1 MTAGWDAAPAGGGK
15 RTSRAPGG
23 AGTPPPGHDDP
34 GARSSLTAAAARL
47 RQKARPRAEI
57 NAAVERREAPASFK
71 RGCGKTEDW
80 CATRCSIPS
89 MWSGDRKGPAQ
100 AGKGYGVP
108 GAAKNTGGGAWLFD
122 RWIGEQA
129 RHTLCCRPR
138 AGGDPVNTASA
149 VITGSP
155 AGACHRAGLW
165 PDPLAGD
172 DNRSKR
178 VRPAVARTAPFQQIS
193 RIRPNRCPSA
203 QEAMLFLLSQ
213 KVAREARPDSG
224 KGRDSDISRWGLI
237 WISERQTTVNR
248 DLRGMSRGL

>member
-1 MTAGWDAAPAGGGK
+1 MRRLRAGGNVPPAPRAAPGP
-15 RTSRAPGG
+15 R
-23 AGTPPPGHDDP
+23 PPGHDDP

-203 QEAMLFLLSQ
+203 QEAMLCRWYKSTSA
-213 KVAREARPDSG
+213 KAGPTIRKERSPRA
-224 KGRDSDISRWGLI
+224 SRI
-237 WISERQTTVNR
+237 
-248 DLRGMSRGL
+248 

>member
-1 MTAGWDAAPAGGGK
+1 MRRRDGGIGCGD
-15 RTSRAPGG
+15 RGQVTQTCTREAPGPDRG
-23 AGTPPPGHDDP
+23 GITTPPR
-34 GARSSLTAAAARL
+34 GARWTGTVPPVSDGPRCDKPMRRTGTKAL
-47 RQKARPRAEI
+47 RRNRDGNQETRTWGSEI
-57 NAAVERREAPASFK
+57 AAVECREAPASFK

-178 VRPAVARTAPFQQIS
+178 VRPAVARTAPFQQKWVSPSHTSVPLIALRDGKPAKAS
-193 RIRPNRCPSA
+193 R
-203 QEAMLFLLSQ
+203 
-213 KVAREARPDSG
+213 
-224 KGRDSDISRWGLI
+224 RW
-237 WISERQTTVNR
+237 
-248 DLRGMSRGL
+248 D